1 MMLRTENRS
10 KNKITTASR
19 KKNQYNVTLQRL
31 APNTVQP
38 NVSLQRFAPKTIQ
51 PNVRLQRLAL
61 KRFNPM
67 QDYNGLP

>member
-1 MMLRTENRS
+1 MILRTKNRS
-10 KNKITTASR
+10 KDKITTASH
-19 KKNQYNVTLQRL
+19 KKSQYNVTLQRL
-31 APNTVQP
+31 VTNTVQA
-38 NVSLQRFAPKTIQ
+38 NVSLQRFALKTVQ